1 MTEESWELISFLER
15 KNAESKLL
23 TGKLISGM

>member
-15 KNAESKLL
+15 MSAESKLL

>member
-15 KNAESKLL
+15 KSAEPKLL